1 MMTKEKNSN
10 TGKNLAE
17 NISLTNPVYE
27 FDEKKMEKDIELCRK
42 QGLDQVFIRRRTVL
56 FMDAC
61 RYAHDVAQKRWGIN
75 FAFYETGYDPV
86 KRVFQSSTLNKEAAT
101 IWLEKMKEDPSFGW
115 QIVQELQKF
124 VEEEKKLA
132 EDISNITLSKEEARF
147 AILKHLDYMARFLGL
162 IFLWFAVDPMKQEID
177 KHIKEQWK
185 GSQKELEE
193 FLEKVYRPV
202 RFPVSSI
209 EQRDLVN
216 ILKLEG
222 MEAEDSLRKHQEKYK
237 HLSLHH
243 IDDDYF
249 PLAYYQSRI
258 NSLQDKTEYKH
269 QKEILESADKE
280 IEEANKLLD
289 SANLSNELKKQI
301 EFVRW
306 FMYLRT
312 ESVDNLMLLNK
323 AYKPVIEF
331 IAGHLN
337 MSSNF
342 VLNMTYKEI
351 IDSLK
356 GLPTTGKDIIINRTK
371 KGYAYFIGPEN
382 SVLTTGEDI
391 EKLEQSFIGNKPEI
405 YIKELKGQIAF
416 KGKIQGIARVILDRR
431 KAYELKEGE
440 ILVTAM
446 TAPDFVPAM
455 KLSSG
460 IITNEGGILCH
471 AAIMSRELRKPCII
485 GTKIATDVIK
495 TGQIITLDAD
505 KGVIYL

>member
-1 MMTKEKNSN
+1 
-10 TGKNLAE
+10 
-17 NISLTNPVYE
+17 
-27 FDEKKMEKDIELCRK
+27 
-42 QGLDQVFIRRRTVL
+42 
-56 FMDAC
+56 
-61 RYAHDVAQKRWGIN
+61 
-75 FAFYETGYDPV
+75 
-86 KRVFQSSTLNKEAAT
+86 
-101 IWLEKMKEDPSFGW
+101 
-115 QIVQELQKF
+115 
-124 VEEEKKLA
+124 
-132 EDISNITLSKEEARF
+132 
-147 AILKHLDYMARFLGL
+147 
-162 IFLWFAVDPMKQEID
+162 
-177 KHIKEQWK
+177 
-185 GSQKELEE
+185 
-193 FLEKVYRPV
+193 
-202 RFPVSSI
+202 
-209 EQRDLVN
+209 
-216 ILKLEG
+216 
-222 MEAEDSLRKHQEKYK
+222 
-237 HLSLHH
+237 
-243 IDDDYF
+243 
-249 PLAYYQSRI
+249 
-258 NSLQDKTEYKH
+258 
-269 QKEILESADKE
+269 
-280 IEEANKLLD
+280 
-289 SANLSNELKKQI
+289 
-301 EFVRW
+301 
-306 FMYLRT
+306 MYLRT

-455 KLSSG
+455 RLASG
-460 IITNEGGILCH
+460 IITNEGGVLCH

-485 GTKIATDVIK
+485 GTKIATDAIK
-495 TGQIITLDAD
+495 TGQMITLDAD
-505 KGVIYL
+505 NGIVYL